1 MKMRAGLALVAGLG
15 LVTGCG
21 ASGLETGAGTV
32 EKKTSE
38 AFLTTAESTWHSQ
51 VDGESNKNLGADAR
65 CYFVTG
71 ADSTKSLGNVACGPI
86 RRLGTPEK
94 QVWDVVR
101 IEPTGGDKPGLQ
113 IPGNEPWKKSQVRP
127 DSSNFWRPDDKK
139 VAADADALAAPA
151 APPAQA
157 GLTEVLDKSQTLQL
171 QPATDKLVVPD
182 GTVTLKGIA
191 TPETIGSDTDVRS
204 PATGEKFVVAVFG
217 VAPTVDPL
225 TGDGAYDPAKPSP
238 KTVATKWT
246 VTVGSQQRPVEI
258 LPDAEGSATIPERTL
273 IASVP
278 KDTADVVLTAVNGPV
293 TQTLSLTTG
302 KRTSTNAAAYYR
314 TGTMATL
321 NKSIPTSQVKLGSD
335 FRSKFSYSLG
345 RAALTPWDPEAGW
358 APDGLAWVRVE
369 VESSLDYSYI
379 VYDKK
384 WADPLLTATA
394 DGAPAGK
401 PSVRNSLEAANQS
414 EGTVVAI
421 AVPAATKTIQLK
433 AAPRMNF
440 TANAISQG
448 AVPRTGT
455 AVYPA
460 LTATATFS

>member
-71 ADSTKSLGNVACGPI
+71 ADSTKSLGNVACGPV

-157 GLTEVLDKSQTLQL
+157 GLTEVSDKSETLQL

-191 TPETIGSDTDVRS
+191 TPETIGSGTDVRS

-217 VAPTVDPL
+217 VAPTVDAL
-225 TGDGAYDPAKPSP
+225 TGGGAFDPAKTSP
-238 KTVATKWT
+238 KTVATKWS

-258 LPDAEGSATIPERTL
+258 LPDVNGSATVPERTL

-314 TGTMATL
+314 TTTLATL

-335 FRSKFSYSLG
+335 WHSKLSYSLG
-345 RAALTPWDPEAGW
+345 RAALTPWDPQLGW

-369 VESSLDYSYI
+369 VESSFDYSFV
-379 VYDKK
+379 VYDIK

-394 DGAPAGK
+394 DAAAAGR
-401 PSVRNSLEAANQS
+401 PYGNNALTPQASNTIAV
-414 EGTVVAI
+414 I
-421 AVPAATKTIQLK
+421 AVPAGAKTVQLK
-433 AAPRMNF
+433 AQPRLNF
-440 TANAISQG
+440 TANSISQG